1 MCFHTKLTKKPRA
14 IEHHLQAKFEMP
26 ELFSP
31 EEHINAF
38 TFPQTPVISNL
49 EPDKIKMMNWG
60 LVPEWA
66 TVDWNRTF
74 TLNAKWE
81 TIEDKPAF
89 RDSIGNRCL
98 VVVNGF
104 YEWQQNG
111 KAKIKYEIGFD
122 DEIFALAG
130 IFNRNTYSVVT
141 TEAQGIMREIHN
153 TKLRMPIALK
163 TRDEME
169 NWLEKREIQPRFDF
183 TTKSEDPIQTSL
195 F

>member
-1 MCFHTKLTKKPRA
+1 MCFHTKLTQKPRA
-14 IEHHLQAKFEMP
+14 IEHHLQSKFEMP

-31 EEHINAF
+31 EETINAF
-38 TFPQTPVISNL
+38 TFPKTPVISNL
-49 EPDKIKMMNWG
+49 EPQKIQMMNWG

-66 TVDWNRTF
+66 SEDWNRTF

-81 TIEDKPAF
+81 SMEQKPAF
-89 RDSIGNRCL
+89 RDSIRNRCL
-98 VVVNGF
+98 VIVNGF
-104 YEWQQNG
+104 YEWQQRG

-122 DEIFALAG
+122 EEIFALAG
-130 IFNRNTYSVVT
+130 IFNRKTYSVVT

-153 TKLRMPIALK
+153 SKLRMPIALK

-169 NWLEKREIQPRFDF
+169 NWLEDREIQPRFDF
-183 TTKSEDPIQTSL
+183 TIKSEDPIQTSL